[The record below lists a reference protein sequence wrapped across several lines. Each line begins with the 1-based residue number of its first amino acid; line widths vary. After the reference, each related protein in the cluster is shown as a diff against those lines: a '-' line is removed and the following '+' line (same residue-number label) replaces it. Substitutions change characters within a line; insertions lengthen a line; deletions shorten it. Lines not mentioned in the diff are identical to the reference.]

1 MTKQTDESLLM
12 SMALPCNDGFTHGE
26 RRRSAVADVV
36 QAWRRGRAC
45 GARQE
50 IASALWASQGQE
62 IASLRSQWRQ
72 DAMTKDCN
80 DGDQRGS
87 FTKPAAKAVPVKIIA
102 AHRITQVVMTSFKKA
117 MPIMLANSGIKY
129 VTVMVRDA
137 PTLAI
142 KRKYST

>member
-1 MTKQTDESLLM
+1 MTASHSDRFARRALQVGLSRRCA
-12 SMALPCNDGFTHGE
+12 SMEARPNLWRSTEDCFSPTGFAMTGN
-26 RRRSAVADVV
+26 
-36 QAWRRGRAC
+36 C
-45 GARQE
+45 F
-50 IASALWASQGQE
+50 
-62 IASLRSQWRQ
+62 ASL
-72 DAMTKDCN
+72 AMTKDCN

-87 FTKPAAKAVPVKIIA
+87 FTKPAAKAVPVKIMA
-102 AHRITQVVMTSFKKA
+102 AHKITHVVMTSFKKT